1 MPRTSPGRATLLA
14 VLSVMALGACN
25 NKRVARI
32 DPTSVTDLS
41 GRWNDTDSRL
51 VAGALVTQ
59 AVSAPWLERAA
70 AQRGGRAPAVLVG
83 AFTNHTMEHIPVAT
97 FTRDV
102 ENALVSQ
109 ALGATW
115 ASRYTAAHGGRSPA
129 LVVGG
134 FSNRTMEHIPVG
146 TFTRDV
152 ERALV
157 GSGTVTV
164 VAGVDERQAV
174 RAERADQQQNA
185 TADTRAR
192 LAREQGAQYVLQGD
206 VNAIEDAEG
215 RERVVYY
222 QVDATLVDL
231 ESNAKVWVGQHKIK
245 KYIDRR
251 RIGW

>member
-1 MPRTSPGRATLLA
+1 VFQGSITAMRRNDLRDVRHGVCRMRSGVLDVSFSTSGASSPMRHTTPWRIALLPLA
-14 VLSVMALGACN
+14 ALALGACN

-59 AVSAPWLERAA
+59 ALGAPWAERAA
-70 AQRGGRAPAVLVG
+70 ASRGGRPPAIIVG

-97 FTRDV
+97 FTHDV
-102 ENALVSQ
+102 EAAL
-109 ALGATW
+109 LGT
-115 ASRYTAAHGGRSPA
+115 
-129 LVVGG
+129 
-134 FSNRTMEHIPVG
+134 
-146 TFTRDV
+146 
-152 ERALV
+152 
-157 GSGTVTV
+157 GTVTV
-164 VAGVDERQAV
+164 VASADERAEV
-174 RAERADQQQNA
+174 RAERADQQA
-185 TADTRAR
+185 FAASDTRAR
-192 LAREQGAQYVLQGD
+192 LVKEQGAQYMLKGD
-206 VNAIEDAEG
+206 VQAIEDAEG